1 MLDIIELAR
10 EKGKE
15 EGKEEGLKKGRESM
29 QELILD
35 TIFDSFG
42 NLPSDMIEKVKSI
55 SHLEILKRI
64 LGQAIKCKDIKQ
76 FQDIL
81 NGVA

>member
-1 MLDIIELAR
+1 MLDIIELAM
-10 EKGKE
+10 EKGE
-15 EGKEEGLKKGRESM
+15 EKGLKKGRESM

-42 NLPSDMIEKVKSI
+42 NLPSDMIEKIKSI

-76 FQDIL
+76 FREIL
-81 NGVA
+81 DGVA